1 MISSLIVRVSSV
13 SWKTFWYLSSRAVL
27 CGVLGVRRGMCCQQE
42 NIVWPKALTV
52 CVSQPWSACPAQ
64 LPFTVM
70 IDKLGA
76 RSQMI
81 SGLISLGLTDTIHQL
96 VPWDTMV
103 SVAKWIDTD
112 FLLRLPAGRKEI

>member
-1 MISSLIVRVSSV
+1 
-13 SWKTFWYLSSRAVL
+13 
-27 CGVLGVRRGMCCQQE
+27 MCCQQE

-52 CVSQPWSACPAQ
+52 CVTQPWSACPAQ

>member
-1 MISSLIVRVSSV
+1 
-13 SWKTFWYLSSRAVL
+13 
-27 CGVLGVRRGMCCQQE
+27 
-42 NIVWPKALTV
+42 
-52 CVSQPWSACPAQ
+52 
-64 LPFTVM
+64 
-70 IDKLGA
+70 
-76 RSQMI
+76 MI